1 MKRKRTAACIGK
13 QGWDRE
19 PLDEVL
25 RGFNL
30 FWTAVQPMLNER
42 IRKSLGFASKVLT
55 RRI

>member
-13 QGWDRE
+13 QGWDR
-19 PLDEVL
+19 EVL